1 MIKYVKYQKEED
13 CDQLTIQKKIYL
25 SAGVELNP
33 PQNCITGNICS
44 EKF

>member
-13 CDQLTIQKKIYL
+13 CDQLTIQNIAC
-25 SAGVELNP
+25 SNDIFI
-33 PQNCITGNICS
+33 QNCITGNICS